1 MAQDS
6 ESSLR
11 ILLIDDDRLILR
23 VMEKVLDS
31 AGYAVF
37 TSQSGSDGLEQVAL
51 HQPQIVICDWQ
62 MQPIDGLEICHRIKS
77 TPGLQDT
84 FFCLLTSR
92 SSLEDRVTGLDA
104 GADDFLSKPVAPDE
118 LLARVRSAVRL
129 VRANERQRLLAER
142 LQRQT
147 DRLNAELAQAAIY
160 VNSLLPGI
168 LDGSPR
174 IQSLYLPSTQLAGD
188 CYDYYWLDDD
198 HLLLYL
204 LDVSGHGLAAALP
217 SISVHNLL
225 RSTAIPRA
233 TLLDPALMLTTL
245 NGMFQMERQNSQY
258 FTMWCGIYHAPSRQL
273 TYASGGHPPA
283 LCFSPATDGSL
294 TVTRLA
300 TGGMAVGLFEDADY
314 TASVFEVPPHSSLL
328 LYSDGV
334 YELPCS
340 DGSVWTLDAFVTL
353 AAQLQTEHPDSIDA
367 LIGAL
372 RQIASK
378 GQFSDD
384 CSIVQA
390 AFA

>member
-1 MAQDS
+1 
-6 ESSLR
+6 
-11 ILLIDDDRLILR
+11 
-23 VMEKVLDS
+23 MEKVLNS
-31 AGYAVF
+31 AGYTVF
-37 TSQSGSDGLEQVAL
+37 TSPSGADGLEQVARN
-51 HQPQIVICDWQ
+51 QPQIVICDWQ
-62 MQPIDGLEICHRIKS
+62 MQPMDGLEICHRIKS
-77 TPGLQDT
+77 TPGSQDT

-129 VRANERQRLLAER
+129 VRANERQRLLLER

-147 DRLNAELAQAAIY
+147 DHLNAELAQAAAY

-168 LDGSPR
+168 LAGSPR
-174 IQSLYLPSTQLAGD
+174 IQSLYLPSTQLGGD
-188 CYDYYWLDDD
+188 CYDYYWLDAD

-204 LDVSGHGLAAALP
+204 LDVSGHGLSAALT

-225 RSTAIPRA
+225 RSTAISRS
-233 TLLDPALMLTTL
+233 TLLDPALLLTTL
-245 NGMFQMERQNSQY
+245 NGMFQMEKQNSQY

-283 LCFSPATDGSL
+283 LCFSPAADRSL
-294 TVTRLA
+294 TVSRLT
-300 TGGMAVGLFEDADY
+300 TGGMAIGLFEDADY
-314 TASVFEVPPHSSLL
+314 SASVFEVPAHSSLL

-334 YELPCS
+334 YELPCN
-340 DGSVWTLDAFVTL
+340 DGSVWTLDGFVGL
-353 AAQLQTEHPDSIDA
+353 ASQLQKEHPDSIEV
-367 LIGAL
+367 LIAAL
-372 RQIASK
+372 RGIASK
-378 GQFSDD
+378 GQFNDD